1 MLTVILSR
9 APVLTVPLLST
20 YGTTTLLSRDGEE
33 VKVPLAP
40 LLGASPLVRSM
51 VAESHLHPGT
61 HGPLV
66 LSFTVPADVLVSV
79 GDMLGTGVSNVVE
92 ENIKEVV
99 QVLNSLR
106 VEANLSQIR
115 INNEYEYVPTNEEDI
130 KQEDVVFE
138 PANDKATSIGGNVY
152 LATDNSLNVATN
164 VEDIIIDTVLDPASV
179 EESSSDSDN
188 DEAMDYSL
196 KECYV
201 NIEKVAVCSPHQS
214 CHSTVEKPYKCSICS
229 YSCSSPSKLKR
240 HRRTHFGQK
249 PFTCKICNLSFSQN
263 CNLRTHERIHTGEK
277 PFTCKICNLSF
288 SQKIILRHHERIHTG
303 EKPYKCKICSF
314 SCITS
319 SDLKLHVRIH
329 TGERPYTCKICNSSF
344 SRSSTLRNHLR
355 IHTGEKNRGV

>member
-1 MLTVILSR
+1 LIHFYKRFAMLTYILSR
-9 APVLTVPLLST
+9 DQVLTVPLLST
-20 YGTTTLLSRDGEE
+20 YGTATLLSRDGDE

-40 LLGASPLVRSM
+40 LLGASRLVRSI

-66 LSFTVPADVLVSV
+66 LSFTVPADVLASV
-79 GDMLGTGVSNVVE
+79 GDMLGTGVSNVVK
-92 ENIKEVV
+92 ENIEEVV

-106 VEANLSQIR
+106 VVSNLSQIR

-152 LATDNSLNVATN
+152 LAMDNSLNVAIN
-164 VEDIIIDTVLDPASV
+164 EEDIIIDTELDRASV

-188 DEAMDYSL
+188 DEAMDYPL

-201 NIEKVAVCSPHQS
+201 NIEKVAVCSPQKHNKTHIDPKPFTCEICNLS
-214 CHSTVEKPYKCSICS
+214 FSEKGS
-229 YSCSSPSKLKR
+229 LRR
-240 HRRTHFGQK
+240 HERIHTGER
-249 PFTCKICNLSFSQN
+249 PFTCKICNLSFSVST
-263 CNLRTHERIHTGEK
+263 NLKRHISIHTGEK
-277 PFTCKICNLSF
+277 PLKCKICN
-288 SQKIILRHHERIHTG
+288 
-303 EKPYKCKICSF
+303 Y

-319 SDLKLHVRIH
+319 DKLKSHVRIH
-329 TGERPYTCKICNSSF
+329 TGEKPYTCKICNSSF
-344 SRSSTLRNHLR
+344 NSSSTLRNHLR